1 MCRWRE
7 KMMSTKTIRAI
18 SVAGTVPSMIV
29 KYFSRRTEPPMAKG
43 PEIPKTDSAEIE
55 ILIARLK
62 ENKLEQRDVE
72 LIERLLRTVL
82 VLVNL
87 LQRKNI
93 SIKRLRD
100 MIFGRHTEKRKAR
113 SISQGAEEAEDGTES
128 DPTTERRPSEKSQH
142 QSPTMARGHGR
153 RAMDRYRGAK
163 KVECRHEQYQAGGK
177 CPDTACPGR
186 LYDTRRPNLFIQF
199 EGRPMLEGIIFELE
213 VLRCSACQER
223 YVASLPEGV
232 SEKRYE
238 ASADVAIVLAK
249 YGAKLPFYRLA
260 QMQESC
266 GVPVSESVMFERSEQ
281 VADQVLPVYLALKKE
296 AANGEVIH
304 TDDTAVKILS
314 CLKEDEE
321 GRDERRATN
330 TSGMVVK
337 TGDGHLIALYAS
349 GRRHAGENLDQ
360 LLDGRDAEL
369 GPPIQMGDAA
379 AVNWKGKHRRIEAKC
394 WAHARRKFIEIEE
407 SFPAACI
414 VVLEAIG
421 KIYHYEA
428 ETVKMS
434 DEERLAYHQGR
445 SGPVIA
451 ELYEWIEEQFERRLV
466 EPNSSLGQALR
477 YLQRHRKELTR
488 FLLLAKIPL
497 DNNLVERALKP
508 VVLMRKNSMFYKTEH
523 GASISDLLM
532 SVIESCRLN
541 EVNAWD
547 YLLTLVSSKA
557 EVRRNPSAF
566 LPWNYR
572 RAELE
577 GAA

>member
-1 MCRWRE
+1 
-7 KMMSTKTIRAI
+7 
-18 SVAGTVPSMIV
+18 
-29 KYFSRRTEPPMAKG
+29 MAKG
-43 PEIPKTDSAEIE
+43 PEIPQTDSAEIE
-55 ILIARLK
+55 ILIERLK
-62 ENKLEQRDVE
+62 QNKLEQRDVE

-93 SIKRLRD
+93 SIKRLRE
-100 MIFGRHTEKRKAR
+100 MIFGRHTEKRKAMGVSR
-113 SISQGAEEAEDGTES
+113 AEEQPEEEAAT
-128 DPTTERRPSEKSQH
+128 DPASPERQTSEKSQH
-142 QSPTMARGHGR
+142 QRQAAARGHGR
-153 RAMDRYRGAK
+153 RAAHQYRGAQM
-163 KVECRHEQYQAGGK
+163 VECQHKQYQAGAK
-177 CPDTACPGR
+177 CPDSACPGR

-199 EGRPMLEGIIFELE
+199 SGHPILEGTIFERD

-232 SEKRYE
+232 SENRYE

-314 CLKEDEE
+314 CLKEDQEAAA
-321 GRDERRATN
+321 ERRATN
-330 TSGMVVK
+330 TSGMVIK
-337 TGDGHLIALYAS
+337 TKDGHLIALYAS

-360 LLDGRDAEL
+360 LLDGRDEEL
-369 GPPIQMGDAA
+369 GPPIQMADAS
-379 AVNWKGKHRRIEAKC
+379 AVNWKGKHQRIEAKC

-407 SFPAACI
+407 NFTVACG

-421 KIYHYEA
+421 KVYGYET
-428 ETVKMS
+428 ETVEMS
-434 DEERLAYHQGR
+434 AVDRLRHHQSN

-451 ELYEWIEEQFERRLV
+451 ELYRWIEEQFGQKLV
-466 EPNSSLGQALR
+466 EPNSSLGQAMR
-477 YLQRHRKELTR
+477 YLQRHRKELTK
-488 FLLLAKIPL
+488 FLSLAKIPL
-497 DNNLVERALKP
+497 DNNAAERALKP
-508 VVLMRKNSMFYKTEH
+508 VVLMRKNSMFYKSEH

-532 SVIESCRLN
+532 SLIESCRLN
-541 EVNAWD
+541 EVNAWH
-547 YLLTLVSSKA
+547 YLLTLVSRTA
-557 EVRRNPSAF
+557 EVRENPSAF
-566 LPWNYR
+566 LPWSYR

-577 GAA
+577 EAA

>member
-1 MCRWRE
+1 
-7 KMMSTKTIRAI
+7 
-18 SVAGTVPSMIV
+18 
-29 KYFSRRTEPPMAKG
+29 MAKD
-43 PEIPKTDSAEIE
+43 PEIPQTDPAEIE
-55 ILIARLK
+55 ILIERLK
-62 ENKLEQRDVE
+62 DNKLEKRDVE
-72 LIERLLRTVL
+72 LIERLLRTVM

-87 LQRKNI
+87 LQRKNM

-100 MIFGRHTEKRKAR
+100 LIFGRHTEKRKAA
-113 SISQGAEEAEDGTES
+113 GKGKEEKPEGDEAIDSVKES
-128 DPTTERRPSEKSQH
+128 NRSEKSQCEGR
-142 QSPTMARGHGR
+142 AAAKGHGR
-153 RAMDRYRGAK
+153 RATHQYRGARR
-163 KVECRHEQYQAGGK
+163 VECRHEQYRGGVQ
-177 CPDTACPGR
+177 CPDGACPGR

-199 EGRPMLEGIIFELE
+199 SGQPILAGTIFERE

-249 YGAKLPFYRLA
+249 YGAQLPFYRLA

-281 VADQVLPVYLALKKE
+281 VADRVLPVYLALKQE

-314 CLKEDEE
+314 CLKEDQEE
-321 GRDERRATN
+321 EAKRRATN

-337 TGDGHLIALYAS
+337 TRDGDLIALYAS
-349 GRRHAGENLDQ
+349 GRRHAGENLDR
-360 LLDGRDAEL
+360 LLDERDEEL
-369 GPPIQMGDAA
+369 GPPIQMADALA
-379 AVNWKGKHRRIEAKC
+379 ANWTGKHLRIEAKC

-407 SFPAACI
+407 SFPVACG

-421 KIYHYEA
+421 KVYGHEA
-428 ETVKMS
+428 ETAGMS
-434 DEERLAYHQGR
+434 AADRLKHHQEKGA
-445 SGPVIA
+445 PVIA
-451 ELYEWIEEQFERRLV
+451 ALYEWIEQQFRERLV

-477 YLQRHRKELTR
+477 YLQRHRKGLTK
-488 FLLLAKIPL
+488 FLSLVNIPL
-497 DNNLVERALKP
+497 DNNPAERALKP
-508 VVLMRKNSMFYKTEH
+508 AVLMRKNAMFYKTEH

-532 SVIESCRLN
+532 SLIESCRLN

-547 YLLTLVSSKA
+547 YLLTLLSRTA
-557 EVRRNPSAF
+557 EVRSNPRAF

-577 GAA
+577 DAA